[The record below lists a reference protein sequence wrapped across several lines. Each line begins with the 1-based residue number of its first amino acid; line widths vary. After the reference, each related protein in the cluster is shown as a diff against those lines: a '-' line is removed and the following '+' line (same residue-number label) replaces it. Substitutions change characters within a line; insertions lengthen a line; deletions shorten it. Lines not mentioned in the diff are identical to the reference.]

1 MATKKL
7 AILGSTGSIG
17 TQTLELV
24 DALGIRVTAIS
35 GYSNYRLL
43 EEQALRFHPDTVAA
57 VDDTAYAELKTRLAP
72 YDIRVLGGREGLIE
86 TAAES
91 DADTLLNSVVGIA
104 GLEPTLAGIRS
115 GKDLAL
121 ANKETLVTGGKIVTE
136 AIRDAGVKM
145 LPVDSEHS
153 AIFQSL
159 QGNEMNSIRRIFL
172 TASGGP
178 FFGRTREELAD
189 VTVADALNHPNWS
202 MGKKVT
208 TDSATL
214 MNKGLELIEAMWLFS
229 VTPDQVLITVH
240 RQSIVHSAVEYED
253 GSLIAQMG
261 TPDMRLPI
269 QYALT
274 YPNRVKSPCTPLE
287 IEKMRDLTFDVP
299 DRETFTCLAA
309 VEKAARIGG
318 LAPTAVNG
326 ANEIAVALFLEGKIG
341 FLDIGD
347 IVSDALGLPGLSR
360 EDFGLSDILETDC
373 AARERASSFALN
385 RTRR

>member
-178 FFGRTREELAD
+178 FF
-189 VTVADALNHPNWS
+189 
-202 MGKKVT
+202 
-208 TDSATL
+208 
-214 MNKGLELIEAMWLFS
+214 
-229 VTPDQVLITVH
+229 
-240 RQSIVHSAVEYED
+240 RQD
-253 GSLIAQMG
+253 
-261 TPDMRLPI
+261 P
-269 QYALT
+269 
-274 YPNRVKSPCTPLE
+274 
-287 IEKMRDLTFDVP
+287 
-299 DRETFTCLAA
+299 
-309 VEKAARIGG
+309 
-318 LAPTAVNG
+318 
-326 ANEIAVALFLEGKIG
+326 
-341 FLDIGD
+341 
-347 IVSDALGLPGLSR
+347 
-360 EDFGLSDILETDC
+360 
-373 AARERASSFALN
+373 
-385 RTRR
+385 